1 MYDYGKCHVCGGKM
15 EAKQI
20 RQDFWIKGKLIVVE
34 KVPAGICTQCGEKT
48 VRAEVGRKLSQVLS
62 GKRQLKRSRTI
73 AVPVIRFG
81 EEVA

>member
-15 EAKQI
+15 EPKHI

-34 KVPAGICTQCGEKT
+34 KVPAGVCAQCGEKI
-48 VRAEVGRKLSQVLS
+48 VRAEVGRKLAQVVTNRR
-62 GKRQLKRSRTI
+62 GFKKSRRMN
-73 AVPVIRFG
+73 VPIIRFA

>member
-34 KVPAGICTQCGEKT
+34 KVPACVCAQCGEKI
-48 VRAEVGRKLSQVLS
+48 VRAEVGRKLAQVLLER
-62 GKRQLKRSRTI
+62 KAFKKSRTLS
-73 AVPVIRFG
+73 VPVIRFG

>member
-1 MYDYGKCHVCGGKM
+1 MYDYGKCHVCGGKI

-34 KVPAGICTQCGEKT
+34 KIPAGVCTRCGEKILKT
-48 VRAEVGRKLSQVLS
+48 KVGQRLAEVVASKS
-62 GKRQLKRSRTI
+62 GFKKVGTMT
-73 AVPVIRFG
+73 VPVVRFA